1 MIKRESQN
9 SLGWRKMRHRPKGNH
24 WHTQSRNDRS
34 KIVSP
39 RSQFLPLPWVSGS
52 ERKKMATPSIQ
63 KGRSIRILTS
73 SKGTTTKRKSL
84 QLDSIFSSLQK
95 NLLFLPSNLLA
106 SWQTIPKT
114 FLLAAN
120 SQRNEVVEFKLSR
133 GLYICISI
141 PFLDSLSFFLHK
153 IRNGIQTP
161 QLPKKEFWETLVQG

>member
-1 MIKRESQN
+1 
-9 SLGWRKMRHRPKGNH
+9 
-24 WHTQSRNDRS
+24 
-34 KIVSP
+34 
-39 RSQFLPLPWVSGS
+39 VSGS

-73 SKGTTTKRKSL
+73 SKGTTTKKKKRESL

-133 GLYICISI
+133 GLYMYINSFSRL
-141 PFLDSLSFFLHK
+141 PFFLHK

-161 QLPKKEFWETLVQG
+161 QLPKKGVLLWFKAKCFGQKSPHVTCDNFSAGRGAAWITRKQFGVCVCVSLCFGVL